1 MALRDEWE
9 LQEVEGRSRA
19 STGCRESV
27 AHVTLRWG
35 PRTPCSTEKD
45 CLSHDVCSSS

>member
-27 AHVTLRWG
+27 AHGNPTLG
-35 PRTPCSTEKD
+35 AQDS
-45 CLSHDVCSSS
+45 LLH